1 MLRRTYDWAMG
12 LAGHRHALWALALIA
27 FAESS
32 FFPIPPDVLLIPMVL
47 AARARAWRI
56 AAVTTV
62 ASVLGGLAGYGIG
75 AGLYEAVGQPI
86 VEFYGMVERFEAL
99 RDRYNDWG
107 GLIVFTA
114 GFSPIPY
121 KIFTIS
127 SGVAGLDLATFL
139 AASAI
144 SRGARF
150 FLVAAL
156 LWYFGEPIRVFI
168 ERNLPALTLVFC
180 ILLVGG
186 FVLLKYVL

>member
-12 LAGHRHALWALALIA
+12 LAGHRHALWVLALIA

-99 RDRYNDWG
+99 RERYNEWG

-127 SGVAGLDLATFL
+127 SGVSGLDLTTFL

-156 LWYFGEPIRVFI
+156 LWYFGAPIRVFI

-180 ILLVGG
+180 VLLVGG
-186 FVLLKYVL
+186 FVLLRYAF